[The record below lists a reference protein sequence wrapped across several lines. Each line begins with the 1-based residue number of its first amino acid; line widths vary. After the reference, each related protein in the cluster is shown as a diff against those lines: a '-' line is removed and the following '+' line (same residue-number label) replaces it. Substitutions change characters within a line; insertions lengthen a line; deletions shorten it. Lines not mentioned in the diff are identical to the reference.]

1 MDELARR
8 IARADNR
15 GLSRSAARDHV
26 RGRIGNALAVG
37 VTKQIMSF
45 LEVATADVK
54 ADTRKRR
61 VVHASATMAAAAA
74 VMEE

>member
-45 LEVATADVK
+45 LELATADVK
-54 ADTRKRR
+54 TDARKRR
-61 VVHASATMAAAAA
+61 AVYTNGWNNNGATMDA
-74 VMEE
+74 

>member
-1 MDELARR
+1 MARPGTWLGLSGCSLAQAATFMDELARR

-45 LEVATADVK
+45 LELAT
-54 ADTRKRR
+54 
-61 VVHASATMAAAAA
+61 
-74 VMEE
+74 